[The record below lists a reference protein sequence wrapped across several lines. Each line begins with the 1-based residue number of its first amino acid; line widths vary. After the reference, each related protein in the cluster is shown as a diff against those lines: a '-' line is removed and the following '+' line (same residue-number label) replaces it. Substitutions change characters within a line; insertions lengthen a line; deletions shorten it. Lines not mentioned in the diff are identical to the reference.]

1 LAAFWAKQE
10 INYLEDLTEPLRVDA
25 IPAQYQGLT
34 PNEAKKMIQIAA
46 SVKGGTLC
54 DHTAF
59 VAVKDRVGHVRQEQ
73 PLSVNHEGSNTSN
86 HQPDVQRNNGYMA
99 AGGSSSP
106 FGRPPPSGGIGSG
119 RAMFSGVTAKGGM
132 PMAGGFGGRPPMAG
146 GIGGMGGRK
155 KMSKSKPDSNKKEKD
170 DKLSTFDKLMSLVKR
185 NGLWPAS
192 KGKAVLECLMKYN
205 KNFDKMLEDLR
216 NKIEAVDLI
225 LTLLVLAALEKYEEK
240 NQIEWAR
247 IAIKAK
253 TKLSTKNI
261 DADAEIKDLSMAL

>member
-1 LAAFWAKQE
+1 MIIL
-10 INYLEDLTEPLRVDA
+10 LSSPLRTELAMFVKNSHSALIMRDLILQITNLKRHVITVSSFNVKSFSTFVLSEISNLFA
-25 IPAQYQGLT
+25 I
-34 PNEAKKMIQIAA
+34 
-46 SVKGGTLC
+46 S
-54 DHTAF
+54 
-59 VAVKDRVGHVRQEQ
+59 
-73 PLSVNHEGSNTSN
+73 
-86 HQPDVQRNNGYMA
+86 GYMA

-192 KGKAVLECLMKYN
+192 S
-205 KNFDKMLEDLR
+205 
-216 NKIEAVDLI
+216 
-225 LTLLVLAALEKYEEK
+225 
-240 NQIEWAR
+240 
-247 IAIKAK
+247 
-253 TKLSTKNI
+253 KLSCPCAFLN
-261 DADAEIKDLSMAL
+261 LLFRGQRCP